1 MNAPAS
7 DRPQLLVTLLDWGM
21 GHATRTLPLIEH
33 AAACGWHVHVA
44 TKGTALAWLKRHLDP
59 ALPLTFHDKPGPE
72 IKYAKRG
79 NFLRIAGQMPAFV
92 AHVERERTWTSNF
105 VEAHG
110 IDAIYSD
117 NCYGTAVPGVPSI
130 LMSHQLQVPTPKIL
144 EGAARGM
151 VARWAKAFDQLWVP
165 DTAPGPQSL
174 SGHLAAADVHPHTE
188 YVGVLSRL
196 AQHRQ
201 DNPPQTWHKVG
212 MVSGLEPHRGLME
225 AALRDW
231 MADSDEPCLVIAG
244 KPGGGV
250 QVDGHITTWC
260 DPSDAELASALQEAR
275 TVVCR
280 SGYSSQLD
288 LAALGA
294 RAILVPT
301 PGQPEQEALGKLW
314 ASRFGFTCLTQKQL
328 EAGDLPE
335 HATGSLPDE
344 PANVRAFDLL
354 EQWLH
359 THQPAHA

>member
-1 MNAPAS
+1 MNTPAS

-105 VEAHG
+105 VRTYD

-144 EGAARGM
+144 EGAARTM

-165 DTAPGPQSL
+165 DTEPGPQSL

-196 AQHRQ
+196 AKHRQ
-201 DNPPQTWHKVG
+201 DNPPPIWHKVG

-225 AALRDW
+225 EALRGW
-231 MADSDEPCLVIAG
+231 MVDSDEPCLVIAG

-260 DPSDAELASALQEAR
+260 DPNDAELASALQEAR

-294 RAILVPT
+294 RAILIPT

>member
-201 DNPPQTWHKVG
+201 DNPPRDLAQSRHGQRPGAPPRADGSGPARLDGRLGRALPCHRRQARRRRAGGRPHHDLVRPERRGVGLGAPGSQRPWSAGAGTARSSTWRPWAPARSSCRRRASPSRKPWG
-212 MVSGLEPHRGLME
+212 SCGRRGL
-225 AALRDW
+225 
-231 MADSDEPCLVIAG
+231 
-244 KPGGGV
+244 
-250 QVDGHITTWC
+250 
-260 DPSDAELASALQEAR
+260 
-275 TVVCR
+275 
-280 SGYSSQLD
+280 
-288 LAALGA
+288 
-294 RAILVPT
+294 
-301 PGQPEQEALGKLW
+301 
-314 ASRFGFTCLTQKQL
+314 ASR
-328 EAGDLPE
+328 A
-335 HATGSLPDE
+335 
-344 PANVRAFDLL
+344 
-354 EQWLH
+354 
-359 THQPAHA
+359 

>member
-144 EGAARGM
+144 EGAA
-151 VARWAKAFDQLWVP
+151 
-165 DTAPGPQSL
+165 
-174 SGHLAAADVHPHTE
+174 
-188 YVGVLSRL
+188 
-196 AQHRQ
+196 
-201 DNPPQTWHKVG
+201 
-212 MVSGLEPHRGLME
+212 
-225 AALRDW
+225 
-231 MADSDEPCLVIAG
+231 
-244 KPGGGV
+244 
-250 QVDGHITTWC
+250 
-260 DPSDAELASALQEAR
+260 
-275 TVVCR
+275 
-280 SGYSSQLD
+280 
-288 LAALGA
+288 
-294 RAILVPT
+294 
-301 PGQPEQEALGKLW
+301 
-314 ASRFGFTCLTQKQL
+314 
-328 EAGDLPE
+328 
-335 HATGSLPDE
+335 
-344 PANVRAFDLL
+344 
-354 EQWLH
+354 
-359 THQPAHA
+359 